1 VYEHWFDLDCSG
13 AEVVPQVGAAVL
25 RSAVAGALRRGII
38 RRTLIAV
45 RDVIVVMCV
54 VV

>member
-1 VYEHWFDLDCSG
+1 VYEHWFDMDSSG
-13 AEVVPQVGAAVL
+13 AEVMPEAAAASL
-25 RSAVAGALRRGII
+25 ALAVAGSPGRGII